1 MKRIEIIIPHEKLEH
16 VDNILENFKVG
27 GMSFYHIN
35 GRGKTKWE
43 PMPVGRGVMMYTPK
57 FGARTKI
64 EVLVD
69 NNIVKDIINRILTE
83 LTTGSVSD
91 GKIFV
96 YDVLEAYDIG
106 TQKWTGNINLFSSQ
120 YSNTIR
126 KFFINRTYTV
136 I

>member
-1 MKRIEIIIPHEKLEH
+1 MKRIEIIIPHEKLERA
-16 VDNILENFKVG
+16 DKILENFNVG

-35 GRGKTKWE
+35 GRGKTKWK
-43 PMPVGRGVMMYTPK
+43 PIPVGTGVMMYTPK
-57 FGARTKI
+57 FGAHTKI

-69 NNIVKDIINRILTE
+69 DNITKDIINRLLTE

-106 TQKWTGNINLFSSQ
+106 TGRLNDQAI
-120 YSNTIR
+120 
-126 KFFINRTYTV
+126 
-136 I
+136 

>member
-1 MKRIEIIIPHEKLEH
+1 MKRIEIIIPHERLDRADK
-16 VDNILENFKVG
+16 ILENFKVG

-43 PMPVGRGVMMYTPK
+43 PIPVGRGVMMYSPK
-57 FGARTKI
+57 FGTRTKI
-64 EVLVD
+64 VVLVD
-69 NNIVKDIINRILTE
+69 DNIAKDIINKLLTE

-106 TQKWTGNINLFSSQ
+106 T
-120 YSNTIR
+120 R
-126 KFFINRTYTV
+126 KKNGLAI
-136 I
+136 

>member
-1 MKRIEIIIPHEKLEH
+1 
-16 VDNILENFKVG
+16 
-27 GMSFYHIN
+27 MSFYHIN